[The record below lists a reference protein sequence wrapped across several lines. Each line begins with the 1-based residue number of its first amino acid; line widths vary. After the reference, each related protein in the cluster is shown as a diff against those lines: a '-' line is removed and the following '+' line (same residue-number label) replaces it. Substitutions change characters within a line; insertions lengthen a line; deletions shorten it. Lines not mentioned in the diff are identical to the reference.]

1 MDKLKALLKRH
12 EGWRNHPYEDNT
24 GVLSI
29 GVGRNLDD
37 RGLSDEEVTFLL
49 YNDIYLSQ
57 SELMQTFDWFEFLN
71 EARQDA
77 IISMHFNLGL
87 TRLLKFKKTLAA
99 LSDGD
104 FLTASEE
111 MLDSKWADQ
120 VGQRAIELSAM
131 VRTGRY
137 QSARK

>member
-1 MDKLKALLKRH
+1 MDKLKVLLKRH
-12 EGWRNHPYEDNT
+12 EGWRNHPYEDTT

>member
-12 EGWRNHPYEDNT
+12 EGWRNHPYEDTT